1 MIDFDKL
8 MKGGGK
14 PKLRTRSGLE
24 VVSWRIQED
33 TPDSFFPIRATI
45 KLPDGTTAEMPFNRN
60 GRRFINTESEWD
72 LEVARRRRRGYLTDK
87 IDTMP
92 EPLKAIQCY
101 KKRDYS
107 GIRSANKI
115 GKVVFPSES
124 VRYNVEIGSASNEG
138 LG

>member
-8 MKGGGK
+8 MKGK

-45 KLPDGTTAEMPFNRN
+45 KLEDGTTTEVPYNRN

-72 LEVARRRRRGYLTDK
+72 LEVVKQKRRELSSNK
-87 IDTMP
+87 LDTMP
-92 EPLKAIQCY
+92 DVMRAIECVRN
-101 KKRDYS
+101 KDLD
-107 GIRSANKI
+107 GVRSANKI
-115 GKVVFPSES
+115 GGYAPNTEKL
-124 VRYNVEIGSASNEG
+124 RYNYIIGNSDEG